1 MYLRYIWSEA
11 VHFIG
16 RFTVKIMFLD
26 VCSNWYPAIY
36 HKGVYIQTVFLFA
49 VNDNWQFEVKSREKW
64 STSSYIIIYWMNYL
78 SMKNMKN

>member
-36 HKGVYIQTVFLFA
+36 HKGVYIQTVFCL
-49 VNDNWQFEVKSREKW
+49 
-64 STSSYIIIYWMNYL
+64 L
-78 SMKNMKN
+78 SMIIDNSKLKAGKSEALHLIL